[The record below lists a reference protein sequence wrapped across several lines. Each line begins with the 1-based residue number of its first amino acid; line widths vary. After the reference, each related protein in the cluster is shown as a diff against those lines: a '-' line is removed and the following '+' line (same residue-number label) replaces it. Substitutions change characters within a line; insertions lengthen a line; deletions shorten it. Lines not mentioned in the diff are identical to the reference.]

1 MVESLEEKEE
11 DAQAIRIDE
20 DPSAVQQE
28 ETKGEVTKKK
38 NKRGVKMSINTTAAR
53 SDLAL
58 LHALIEM
65 NSWREMHLR
74 EAKADVIW
82 QFPQHETESKLL
94 LQSFYNVTSN

>member
-1 MVESLEEKEE
+1 
-11 DAQAIRIDE
+11 
-20 DPSAVQQE
+20 
-28 ETKGEVTKKK
+28 
-38 NKRGVKMSINTTAAR
+38 MSINTTAAR

-94 LQSFYNVTSN
+94 L